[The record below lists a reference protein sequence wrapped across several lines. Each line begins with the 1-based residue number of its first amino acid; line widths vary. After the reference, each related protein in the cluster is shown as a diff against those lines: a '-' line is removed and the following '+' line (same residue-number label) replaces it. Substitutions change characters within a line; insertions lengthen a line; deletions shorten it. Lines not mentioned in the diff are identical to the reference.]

1 MTMKLARNGDGAEI
15 FFSLQGEGKELG
27 RPSVF
32 VRTSRCNL
40 YCRWCDTPYTWNWQG
55 HGFQHDGGA
64 SSAFDA
70 AAETVTLD
78 PYEVAERVR
87 QFPCFNVVLTGGE
100 PLLQAD
106 ACVALMQR
114 LRAIDA
120 RYRFDVET
128 NGTLVPPAEMEVLVD
143 LYMVSPK
150 LDNSGVK
157 ASLRL
162 RPDALA
168 HFARDPRALFKFV
181 LSDPSETRELLELLE
196 PYGVARDRIYL
207 MPQASST
214 DDLRAKAPAVAA
226 VALAHGFRFSD
237 RLHLHLYGKARGV

>member
-1 MTMKLARNGDGAEI
+1 MKLARNGDGPEI
-15 FFSLQGEGKELG
+15 FFSLQGEGRELG

-40 YCRWCDTPYTWNWQG
+40 YCRWCDTPYTWNWRG
-55 HGFQHDGGA
+55 SGFEHEGGER
-64 SSAFDA
+64 SEFDA
-70 AAETVTLD
+70 DAETVSLD
-78 PYEVAERVR
+78 PSAVAEHVR
-87 QFPCFNVVLTGGE
+87 RFPCFNVVLTGGE

-106 ACVALMQR
+106 ACVELMQR
-114 LRAIDA
+114 LRAIDP

-128 NGTLVPPAEMEVLVD
+128 NGTLVPPAAMQALVD

-150 LDNSGVK
+150 LASSGVK

-168 HFARDPRALFKFV
+168 HFAREPRALFKLV
-181 LSDPSETRELLELLE
+181 LDDADEVREILALLE
-196 PYGVARDRIYL
+196 PLGVARDRIYL
-207 MPQASST
+207 MPQASSSEG
-214 DDLRAKAPAVAA
+214 LRAKGPALAA
-226 VALAHGFRFSD
+226 TALAHGFRFSD

>member
-1 MTMKLARNGDGAEI
+1 MKLARNGDGPEI
-15 FFSLQGEGKELG
+15 FFSLQGEGRELG

-40 YCRWCDTPYTWNWQG
+40 YCRWCDTPYTWNWRG
-55 HGFQHDGGA
+55 HGFEHDGGA
-64 SSAFDA
+64 SSEFEA
-70 AAETVTLD
+70 ASETVTLEPD
-78 PYEVAERVR
+78 EVAEHVR
-87 QFPCFNVVLTGGE
+87 RFPCFNVVLTGGE

-114 LRAIDA
+114 LRSLDA

-128 NGTLVPPAEMEVLVD
+128 NGTLVPPLAMQGLVD

-150 LDNSGVK
+150 LDNSGVR

-168 HFARDPRALFKFV
+168 YFARDERASFKLV
-181 LSDPSETRELLELLE
+181 LSDPSETREVLELLE
-196 PYGVARDRIYL
+196 PYGVAPDRIYL
-207 MPQASST
+207 MPQASSAEE
-214 DDLRAKAPAVAA
+214 LRAQGPAVAA